1 MIVICLAGEHA
12 RSARFIIWDLITIPL
27 EMFNVAEL
35 PPHLCRVDFV
45 RNLVW
50 QNQGQN
56 LQQHT
61 LSASPSRFI
70 RVLDIVGVTS
80 LTFWTLDS

>member
-45 RNLVW
+45 RNLSVAEP
-50 QNQGQN
+50 GTEPAAT
-56 LQQHT
+56 H
-61 LSASPSRFI
+61 PERK
-70 RVLDIVGVTS
+70 S
-80 LTFWTLDS
+80 LKVHPCAGYCGRDLADFLDS